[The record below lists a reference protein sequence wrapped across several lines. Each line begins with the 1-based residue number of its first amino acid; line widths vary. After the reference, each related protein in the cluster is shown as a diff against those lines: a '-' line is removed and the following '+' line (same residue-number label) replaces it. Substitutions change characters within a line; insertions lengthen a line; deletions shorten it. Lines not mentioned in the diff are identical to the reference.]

1 VVRYV
6 VVASLVMAEID
17 LPDFRTMLANSASDS
32 LRRRRRTLTCTLSL
46 KSSELRKYVGLR
58 LFIMF
63 TRTEGVSLALK
74 GGRNWRLLGWQG
86 LVATMT
92 IALLAKIS
100 SQPRKPAASPS
111 VPRYSNFLV

>member
-1 VVRYV
+1 MVRYV

-17 LPDFRTMLANSASDS
+17 LPDFRTMLVNSASDS

-63 TRTEGVSLALK
+63 TRTEGGFTRTE
-74 GGRNWRLLGWQG
+74 GGSKLEATR

-92 IALLAKIS
+92 IALLAKSS

-111 VPRYSNFLV
+111 VPPYSNFLV

>member
-1 VVRYV
+1 MVRYV

-17 LPDFRTMLANSASDS
+17 LPDFRTMLVNSASDS

-63 TRTEGVSLALK
+63 TRTEGGSKLEATRLA
-74 GGRNWRLLGWQG
+74 GPGRDDD
-86 LVATMT
+86 
-92 IALLAKIS
+92 
-100 SQPRKPAASPS
+100 
-111 VPRYSNFLV
+111 